1 MQHEAVFT
9 FNLSINREV
18 LVDFGIST
26 QDKHPSHIPS
36 AGQNNPLVYKLAK
49 DNNPR
54 EPNNYRIHHHINLQT
69 QKNINSQ
76 TYHPNNS
83 RYINS
88 STYNPINSQTQKET
102 PTHQLVSSQTHK
114 LKTHHLTNPSTQK
127 VKIIT
132 FILQHRFNFHSV
144 LAKI

>member
-1 MQHEAVFT
+1 MQYEAAFT

-18 LVDFGIST
+18 LVDFGMST

-76 TYHPNNS
+76 THHPNNS

-88 STYNPINSQTQKET
+88 STYNPINSQTQKKRQPINVSAHKHT
-102 PTHQLVSSQTHK
+102 SSKLINLQTHQLKK
-114 LKTHHLTNPSTQK
+114 LKLSFLFYNTTLIFTP
-127 VKIIT
+127 
-132 FILQHRFNFHSV
+132 F
-144 LAKI
+144 

>member
-1 MQHEAVFT
+1 MQYEAAFT

-18 LVDFGIST
+18 LVDFVMST
-26 QDKHPSHIPS
+26 QDKYPSHIPS

-88 STYNPINSQTQKET
+88 STYNPINSQTQKNA
-102 PTHQLVSSQTHK
+102 
-114 LKTHHLTNPSTQK
+114 NPSTCQLTNTQVPNSSTYK
-127 VKIIT
+127 LINSK
-132 FILQHRFNFHSV
+132 S
-144 LAKI
+144 